1 MWVLIVSMCTLIGG
15 VPACGSDIHPVAM
28 RTFAECGDAAVLS
41 HDQIRAAAEANGVTI
56 LSLDTHCVT
65 TAGQPISAEGE
76 ECSRS

>member
-28 RTFAECGDAAVLS
+28 QTFAKCMDAAVLT
-41 HDQIRAAAEANGVTI
+41 HDQIRAAAAAENVTV

-65 TAGQPISAEGE
+65 TAGMSISAEGE
-76 ECSRS
+76 E